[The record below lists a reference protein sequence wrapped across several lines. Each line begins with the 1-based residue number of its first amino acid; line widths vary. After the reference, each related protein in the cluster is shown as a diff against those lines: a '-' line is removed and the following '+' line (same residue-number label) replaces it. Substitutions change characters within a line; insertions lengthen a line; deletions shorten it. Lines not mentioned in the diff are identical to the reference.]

1 MTMAVERLFESF
13 AAHHDPADLLDAL
26 STGVVLLDPA
36 LVVLHANVAAQGLM
50 ALGLNQARGR
60 AFCDLFADSGNLQLA
75 LLRARDTGEVVTE
88 CDLTLRL
95 AGTPKDFRVVDMTA
109 TPIDSPSGAR
119 RVVLE
124 LADAEPRNRLNRDN
138 ALRAR
143 LESSRMM
150 TRQLAHEIKNPLGG
164 VRGAAQLL
172 ARQLPAPE
180 LREYTSVIINEADRL
195 TSLVDTML
203 SPARPPQKAV
213 LNIHEICEHVHRL
226 VVAEAPTG
234 VIVERDYDPSVPEG
248 RFDRNQLVQAL
259 LNLSRN
265 AMQAVG
271 ESGHI
276 ILRTRA
282 LTQTHIGIVRHRLAV
297 RIDIIDNGPGVPEE
311 IRGTLFYPLVT
322 ARPNGT
328 GLGLA
333 VAQELVNRNGGIIE
347 FQSEPGRTLFSITL
361 PLVSGDSPAAGSGA

>member
-1 MTMAVERLFESF
+1 MAVERLFESF
-13 AAHHDPADLLDAL
+13 AAHSDPAELLDAL

-36 LVVLHANVAAQGLM
+36 LSVLHLNIAAQSLM
-50 ALGLNQARGR
+50 AVGLNQARGR
-60 AFCDLFADSGNLQLA
+60 AFCDLFTDCANLHIA

-88 CDLTLRL
+88 CDLALRPISTLKDLRIVDVTM
-95 AGTPKDFRVVDMTA
+95 TPV
-109 TPIDSPSGAR
+109 DSPGGAR
-119 RVVLE
+119 RMVLE
-124 LADAEPRNRLNRDN
+124 LADAEPRNRLNRNN

-150 TRQLAHEIKNPLGG
+150 IRQLAHEIKNPLGG

-180 LREYTSVIINEADRL
+180 LREYTSVIINETDRL

-203 SPARPPQKAV
+203 SPARPPRKAA
-213 LNIHEICEHVHRL
+213 LNVHEVCEHVHRL
-226 VVAEAPTG
+226 LIAEASLG
-234 VIVERDYDPSVPEG
+234 VVIERDYDPSVPEG

-265 AMQAVG
+265 ALQAVG
-271 ESGHI
+271 ESGRI
-276 ILRTRA
+276 TLRTRA

-297 RIDIIDNGPGVPEE
+297 RIDIVDNGPGVPEE

-322 ARPNGT
+322 ARPRGT

-333 VAQELVNRNGGIIE
+333 VAQELINRNGGLVE
-347 FQSEPGRTLFSITL
+347 FQSEPGNTVFSVRL
-361 PLVSGDSPAAGSGA
+361 PLIADNAMTSGGAA